1 MECDPQE
8 PQQRKGAVTVNKNE
22 PVRPFWRQGD
32 IFFVKLDQD
41 PDLADATLLK
51 TGIIARGE
59 ETGHMHRVSGSSLA
73 AGAELA
79 LLGSAMYLRSPQV
92 GATIVHDEHGPIE
105 LPAGVYVVVNQQE
118 FDGLRWR
125 TVID

>member
-1 MECDPQE
+1 MKPT
-8 PQQRKGAVTVNKNE
+8 PTA
-22 PVRPFWRQGD
+22 RPFWRQGD
-32 IFFVKLDQD
+32 IYFVKLDNE
-41 PDLADATLLK
+41 PGLEGASPVE

-59 ETGHMHRVSGSSLA
+59 ETGHAHRVSPSSLA
-73 AGAELA
+73 DGAALA
-79 LLGSAMYLRSPQV
+79 LLGGSMYLRSPQA

-105 LPAGVYVVVNQQE
+105 LPAGAYVVVHQQE